1 MQNVK
6 LNTKYTG
13 ISEKEMMTYADKVA
27 TIHDELHKKV
37 KDKKEF
43 LGWLEWPT
51 NYDKKEVEK
60 IKNQLK
66 KYKKIPKFC

>member
-1 MQNVK
+1 MQN
-6 LNTKYTG
+6 
-13 ISEKEMMTYADKVA
+13 KVA

-51 NYDKKEVEK
+51 NYD
-60 IKNQLK
+60 
-66 KYKKIPKFC
+66 